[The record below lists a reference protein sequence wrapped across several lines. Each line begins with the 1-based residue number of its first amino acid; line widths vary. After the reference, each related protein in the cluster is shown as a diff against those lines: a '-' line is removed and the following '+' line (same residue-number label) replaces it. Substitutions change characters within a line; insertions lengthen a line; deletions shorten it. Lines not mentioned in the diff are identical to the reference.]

1 MELIIQ
7 TLSRSGKVSQQ
18 QKASSNV
25 IRIGRAYDNDIIL
38 EDIHISEHHA
48 QISQNEL
55 GEFEIEDLNSLNHVF
70 DKDKNQLLNKKT
82 LKSGDEFY
90 LGKLRIKILSPHH
103 PVAETIA
110 LTKSEETAEFFSSKL
125 FFITSFS
132 LFISL
137 FALTEYLTFFGEFKI
152 KQLFNPVLS
161 LIFALTLWP
170 IFWSLLSRFF
180 KHEARFWAHLST
192 LLITLLSL
200 KALTSVS
207 SLVAYNTNGT
217 IANVMNA
224 MVGFVIVFA
233 CLRFSLYLFNQ
244 KRDRRQLWL
253 SFSLS
258 CFLFGLASLGYYAKH
273 KDFSA
278 RPSYSGLILPSQ
290 FLLKDSISIGDFV
303 DNNSELYSSAQ
314 QEAREKKQDEHST
327 DQNETENENLIEM

>member
-18 QKASSNV
+18 QKAAADV

-48 QISQNEL
+48 QISQNEF
-55 GEFEIEDLNSLNHVF
+55 GELEITDLNSLNHVF
-70 DKDKNQLLNKKT
+70 DKDKNKLSGTKT
-82 LKSGDEFY
+82 LQSGDEFY
-90 LGKLRIKILSPHH
+90 LGKLRIKILLPHH

-110 LTKSEETAEFFSSKL
+110 LTKSEETAEFFSSKAV
-125 FFITSFS
+125 FISSFS
-132 LFISL
+132 LFIGL
-137 FALTEYLTFFGEFKI
+137 FALSEYLTFFGEFKL

-192 LLITLLSL
+192 LLVTLLSL
-200 KALTSVS
+200 KVLTSVT
-207 SLVAYNTNGT
+207 SLVAYNINGT
-217 IANVMNA
+217 VANSINA
-224 MVGFVIVFA
+224 LVGFVVIFA

-253 SFSLS
+253 SFSLT

-278 RPSYSGLILPSQ
+278 RPSYSGLVLPNQ
-290 FLLKDSISIGDFV
+290 FLLKDSISIDNFV
-303 DNNSELYSSAQ
+303 DSNNELYATAQ
-314 QEAREKKQDEHST
+314 KEAREKKQNEDT
-327 DQNETENENLIEM
+327 DKPDDDISNELVD